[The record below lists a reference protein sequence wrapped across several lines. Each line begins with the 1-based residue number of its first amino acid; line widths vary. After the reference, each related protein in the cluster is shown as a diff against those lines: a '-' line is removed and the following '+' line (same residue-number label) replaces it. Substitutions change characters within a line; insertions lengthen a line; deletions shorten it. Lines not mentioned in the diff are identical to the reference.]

1 MFENAVTL
9 APALRKPPHPASKR
23 KVPVPAGLAAGTH
36 IRTVTGPR
44 RIETLMA
51 GDLLLDIDDQIVE
64 IRSVRKFTVQGDELV
79 RIAPSTFGA
88 RASHN
93 PADTL
98 LVTQDQKLAVQDW
111 RSHII
116 FGKPVLSP
124 ADTLVD
130 GIQVC
135 TVRVKNMQFCALSFD
150 TPTVIEAN
158 GIYALAS
165 A

>member
-1 MFENAVTL
+1 MFENTVTL
-9 APALRKPPHPASKR
+9 APALRKPPLPASKR
-23 KVPVPAGLAAGTH
+23 KMPVPAGLAAGTH
-36 IRTVTGPR
+36 IRTITGPR

-64 IRSVRKFTVQGDELV
+64 IRSVIKFMVEGGELI
-79 RIAPSTFGA
+79 RIVPSTFEGG
-88 RASHN
+88 ASHQ

-98 LVTQDQKLAVQDW
+98 VVTRDQKLAVQDW

-124 ADTLVD
+124 AESLVD
-130 GIQVC
+130 GIQVS
-135 TVRVKNMQFCALSFD
+135 TINAKNTQFCALFFD
-150 TPTVIEAN
+150 TPTVIQAN

-165 A
+165 V